1 MTRSTYLYLLLGL
14 LLLTIA
20 LAVLLP
26 RFRREKAPGGQ
37 GLYSVDRTNY
47 FPSPSGDGPCRT
59 RFYPTDPIGVGRACP
74 GDREIRRRETVR
86 REERSCQ
93 PRNTKSEPTS
103 CCPDR
108 RRGSCA

>member
-47 FPSPSGDGPCRT
+47 FP
-59 RFYPTDPIGVGRACP
+59 
-74 GDREIRRRETVR
+74 
-86 REERSCQ
+86 
-93 PRNTKSEPTS
+93 
-103 CCPDR
+103 
-108 RRGSCA
+108 

>member
-37 GLYSVDRTNY
+37 GLYSVDRTN
-47 FPSPSGDGPCRT
+47 FFASPSGTDPCRT
-59 RFYPTDPIGVGRACP
+59 RFYPTDVVGIGRQRPA
-74 GDREIRRRETVR
+74 DREIRRRESVR
-86 REERSCQ
+86 REERS
-93 PRNTKSEPTS
+93 
-103 CCPDR
+103 
-108 RRGSCA
+108 

>member
-37 GLYSVDRTNY
+37 GLYSVDRTN
-47 FPSPSGDGPCRT
+47 FFASPSGTDPCRT
-59 RFYPTDPIGVGRACP
+59 RFYPTDIASIGRQRPA
-74 GDREIRRRETVR
+74 DREIRRRESVR
-86 REERSCQ
+86 REERS
-93 PRNTKSEPTS
+93 
-103 CCPDR
+103 
-108 RRGSCA
+108 

>member
-47 FPSPSGDGPCRT
+47 FPSPSGDGRCRRKHRFPRLFPGPCRT

-86 REERSCQ
+86 REERS
-93 PRNTKSEPTS
+93 
-103 CCPDR
+103 
-108 RRGSCA
+108 

>member
-47 FPSPSGDGPCRT
+47 FASPSKDGPART
-59 RFYPTDPIGVGRACP
+59 RFYPTDVAGISRRGPA
-74 GDREIRRRETVR
+74 DREIRRRESAR
-86 REERSCQ
+86 REERS
-93 PRNTKSEPTS
+93 
-103 CCPDR
+103 
-108 RRGSCA
+108 